1 MNTRP
6 TERVPIKRPA
16 RAREMQ
22 DALNHYI
29 YHPLAWQLAR
39 ALAPTPLTPNM
50 VSVFGGLLVVA
61 AGAVYFTTSGPLW
74 AILGMALHLSW
85 HVVDGADGDLAR
97 ITGKT
102 SPLGELIDGI
112 CDYVSHIVLYVLLAF
127 VLTRAIGP
135 GWAWF
140 WTLSAGASH
149 IVQANHVEVQRRFYQ
164 YWTYGVPW
172 LQALEWRCAWLTPTE
187 EEIKLA
193 LIERGVPIGYAAAA
207 RVEEEAAPTV
217 EALARQRS
225 RWFRDHVFYLT
236 QAPRLIG
243 RALRQRQWRQAE
255 AGLAHLVMS
264 SHTLELMGFV
274 AFAALAGGIG
284 SATWRT
290 LGFTLLAGKLV
301 LGVQLARGAGLSWRE
316 LFGLAWRLP
325 LLGLGWLWGVA
336 RHLAGAEEA
345 WSHTRHRG

>member
-1 MNTRP
+1 MNSPPAKRA
-6 TERVPIKRPA
+6 PIKRPT

-50 VSVFGGLLVVA
+50 VSVFGGMLVVT
-61 AGAVYFTTSGPLW
+61 AGVVYWGTTGPWW
-74 AILGMALHLSW
+74 ALLGMALHLSW

-102 SPLGELIDGI
+102 SPLGELVDGI

-127 VLTRAIGP
+127 VLTRALGP

-172 LQALEWRCAWLTPTE
+172 LHNSNGA
-187 EEIKLA
+187 
-193 LIERGVPIGYAAAA
+193 
-207 RVEEEAAPTV
+207 
-217 EALARQRS
+217 
-225 RWFRDHVFYLT
+225 D
-236 QAPRLIG
+236 
-243 RALRQRQWRQAE
+243 RALFRE
-255 AGLAHLVMS
+255 S
-264 SHTLELMGFV
+264 
-274 AFAALAGGIG
+274 GGIG
-284 SATWRT
+284 WLLRIIVAGYLRLAAGMSPNALRIDAAVTRAMADDPAMLAQIRT
-290 LGFTLLAGKLV
+290 EVQREQRPLLSLLRYLGPNPRAVLLGISMIAGSPLWYFIYLSVALNLLLALSVRLHDAAAGRV
-301 LGVQLARGAGLSWRE
+301 VARL
-316 LFGLAWRLP
+316 GLA
-325 LLGLGWLWGVA
+325 
-336 RHLAGAEEA
+336 
-345 WSHTRHRG
+345 

>member
-1 MNTRP
+1 MNSSP
-6 TERVPIKRPA
+6 AERTPIKRPA

-39 ALAPTPLTPNM
+39 ALAATPLTPNI

-61 AGAVYFTTSGPLW
+61 GGLVYWSTSGPWW
-74 AILGMALHLSW
+74 ALAGMVLHLSW

-102 SPLGELIDGI
+102 SPLGELVDGI

-127 VLTRAIGP
+127 VLTRTLGP

-172 LQALEWRCAWLTPTE
+172 LHNSSGADT
-187 EEIKLA
+187 KL
-193 LIERGVPIGYAAAA
+193 
-207 RVEEEAAPTV
+207 
-217 EALARQRS
+217 
-225 RWFRDHVFYLT
+225 FR
-236 QAPRLIG
+236 
-243 RALRQRQWRQAE
+243 E
-255 AGLAHLVMS
+255 S
-264 SHTLELMGFV
+264 
-274 AFAALAGGIG
+274 GGIG
-284 SATWRT
+284 WLLRVVVSGYLRLAAGMSPNALRIDAAVTRAMQNDPVMLARIRAEVQREQRPLLSLLRYLGPNPRAVL
-290 LGFTLLAGKLV
+290 LGFSMIAGSPLWYFIYLSVALNLLLALSV
-301 LGVQLARGAGLSWRE
+301 RLHDAAAGRV
-316 LFGLAWRLP
+316 
-325 LLGLGWLWGVA
+325 VA
-336 RHLAGAEEA
+336 RLDLA
-345 WSHTRHRG
+345 

>member
-6 TERVPIKRPA
+6 TERAPIKRPA
-16 RAREMQ
+16 RARELQ

-61 AGAVYFTTSGPLW
+61 AGAVYFTTSGPFW
-74 AILGMALHLSW
+74 AVLGMALHLSW

-102 SPLGELIDGI
+102 SPLGELVDGI

-172 LQALEWRCAWLTPTE
+172 LQNTSGPDRRLFAESGGMGWL
-187 EEIKLA
+187 L
-193 LIERGVPIGYAAAA
+193 RGVVAGYLRLAAGMSPNALRIDAA
-207 RVEEEAAPTV
+207 VTRAMADDP
-217 EALARQRS
+217 ALLARIRAEVQQEQR
-225 RWFRDHVFYLT
+225 
-236 QAPRLIG
+236 
-243 RALRQRQWRQAE
+243 
-255 AGLAHLVMS
+255 
-264 SHTLELMGFV
+264 
-274 AFAALAGGIG
+274 
-284 SATWRT
+284 
-290 LGFTLLAGKLV
+290 
-301 LGVQLARGAGLSWRE
+301 
-316 LFGLAWRLP
+316 P
-325 LLGLGWLWGVA
+325 LLGLLRYLGPNPRAVLLGLSMIAGSPIWYFIYLSVGLNLLLAVSVRLHDAAAGRVVA
-336 RHLAGAEEA
+336 RLGLA
-345 WSHTRHRG
+345 